1 MNYMQ
6 NLNQLRDKRFTFKRL
21 LEAHMNRHII
31 ALLLLCC
38 PASFAWAENIKL
50 QDNHPDRYTVVKGD
64 TLWGISGR
72 FLKDPW
78 RWPQV
83 WKMNRQQIKNPHRI
97 YPGDV
102 VVLDLSSG
110 KPELRLLRETV
121 TLEPGVRVEPFE
133 KQAIPTIAPSA
144 IGPFLSQPLVVEEHG
159 LTETPKIVGAQE
171 GHVVLGTG
179 IKVYVD
185 KIAEGDGLNWQ
196 LYRPGRPL
204 IDPDTKEQL
213 GTEAVY
219 LGEARVT
226 KYGEPATIEIR
237 RAVTDIYTDDKLVK
251 SPEILL
257 NGFVPH
263 APEGDVNGRIISA
276 YTGVDELGPNSI
288 VTINRGSADGIEE
301 GHVLAIHEL
310 GKTLPPGKDAPE
322 TRKIGYINLD
332 RNEDGSLKRDE
343 NDKVQ
348 VRIGNKIEGEEAKG
362 LKLPDER
369 IGLLMVFR
377 TFERVSYALIV
388 QVERA
393 AHVLDVV
400 TTP

>member
-1 MNYMQ
+1 
-6 NLNQLRDKRFTFKRL
+6 
-21 LEAHMNRHII
+21 MNRHII

-38 PASFAWAENIKL
+38 PASFAWAEDIQL
-50 QDNHPDRYTVVKGD
+50 QDNPPDRYTVVKGD
-64 TLWGISGR
+64 TLWGISGK

-78 RWPQV
+78 RWPQI
-83 WKMNRQQIKNPHRI
+83 WKMNRQQIKNPHWI

-121 TLEPGVRVEPFE
+121 TLEPGTRVEPLE
-133 KQAIPTIAPSA
+133 KQPIPTIAPST
-144 IGPFLSQPLVVEEHG
+144 IGPFLSQPLVVEERD
-159 LTETPKIVGAQE
+159 LTDAPKIIGAQE
-171 GHVVLGTG
+171 GHLVLGPG
-179 IKVYVD
+179 INVYAD
-185 KIAEGDGLNWQ
+185 KIEEGNGLNWQ
-196 LYRPGRPL
+196 LYRPGKPL
-204 IDPDTKEQL
+204 IDPDTQEQL
-213 GTEAVY
+213 GTEAIY

-226 KYGEPATIEIR
+226 HYGEPATIEIR

-251 SPEILL
+251 SPEILM

-263 APEGDVNGRIISA
+263 APEDAIKGRIISA
-276 YTGVDELGPNSI
+276 YSGVAELGPNSI
-288 VTINRGSADGIEE
+288 VTINRGSDDGIEE
-301 GHVLAIHEL
+301 GHVLAIYEF
-310 GKTLPPGKDAPE
+310 GKTLPPSKDAPD
-322 TRKIGYINLD
+322 TRKVAYVNLD
-332 RNEDGSLKRDE
+332 RNEDGSIKRDE
-343 NDKVQ
+343 DGKVQ
-348 VRIGNKIEGEEAKG
+348 VRVGSKVEGEEVKG